1 MLPQRYLAGRNAAGM
16 RPGALQFCGKYC
28 RMPPVFITHEES
40 RFLKETLLLIC
51 SYLLGSIPTGLLLA
65 RAFGV
70 NIRAT
75 GSGNIGATNV
85 YRTMG
90 RKVGILT
97 LVGDC
102 LKGLIPVLVAKWL
115 GLPEVWVAALGLAA
129 FLGHVYTVFLRF
141 KGGKGVATA
150 LGVFIGLAPL
160 SLLGGLAVFALVL
173 YKWRYVS
180 AASIAAAAVI
190 PVIVALVSCRPE
202 LIATAVVIAAIIIFR
217 HRENIA
223 RLRAGTESKFK
234 A

>member
-1 MLPQRYLAGRNAAGM
+1 
-16 RPGALQFCGKYC
+16 
-28 RMPPVFITHEES
+28 
-40 RFLKETLLLIC
+40 LKEILLLIC
-51 SYLLGSIPTGLLLA
+51 AYLLGSVPTGLLLA

-70 NIRAT
+70 NIREA

-90 RKVGILT
+90 RKIGILT

-102 LKGLIPVLVAKWL
+102 LKGLIPVLAAKWL
-115 GLPEVWVAALGLAA
+115 GLPDVWVAAIGLAA
-129 FLGHVYTVFLRF
+129 FLGHVYTIFLGF

-150 LGVFIGLAPL
+150 LGVFLGTSPL
-160 SLLGGLAVFALVL
+160 SVLGGLAVFALVL
-173 YKWRYVS
+173 YRWRYVS

-190 PVIVALVSCRPE
+190 PVIVTLIEGKPE
-202 LIATAVVIAAIIIFR
+202 LIAMSLAIAAIVIFR

-223 RLRAGTESKFK
+223 RLRSGTESRFK